1 MQGARLPIQQNA
13 LSLRQKV
20 DQHDR
25 HTFNSEQGLRSI
37 RRRFFVVTEKMD
49 FVNCSCPHNNPSHKQ
64 KLNTFLQLFPQ
75 EVSQEKAMAA

>member
-37 RRRFFVVTEKMD
+37 RRRFFVVTDKMD
-49 FVNCSCPHNNPSHKQ
+49 FSI
-64 KLNTFLQLFPQ
+64 
-75 EVSQEKAMAA
+75 AAVPTVILHINRN